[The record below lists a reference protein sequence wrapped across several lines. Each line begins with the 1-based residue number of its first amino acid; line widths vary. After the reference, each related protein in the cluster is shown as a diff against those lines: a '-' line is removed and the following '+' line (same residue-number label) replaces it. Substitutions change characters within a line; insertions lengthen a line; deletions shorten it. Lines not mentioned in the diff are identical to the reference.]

1 MGVRTPLGLTR
12 LALPAPAWPALVP
25 WTLTGLLA
33 VTALV
38 RLLRL
43 DRSVLLIQVIA
54 FTPYV
59 ALGALLTVAIAVVCR
74 RYWAAGLA
82 GLVAVALIAG
92 VTPRAFGTPSTAAGT
107 PLTVMS
113 VNLWLGTADAPSIVE
128 LVRDQRVDVLAVQ
141 ELTPSAAANLDR
153 AGLSTLLPY
162 REAHP
167 APRSFGSGLYARYPL
182 TGAGARIASPGGYR
196 QAFGVVE
203 VPGTAP
209 VRLESVHPVPPI
221 DPEDA
226 DRWAAGLRAQLPAGG
241 SGPRRILAG
250 DFNATL
256 DHGALRDLL
265 GTGYRDAADEVGA
278 GLTPTWP
285 FAGLRS
291 LITPRITLDH
301 VLVPAGVSVR
311 AYRAVTIPHTD
322 HRAIVAALT
331 LA

>member
-1 MGVRTPLGLTR
+1 MGVRTPLR
-12 LALPAPAWPALVP
+12 LPVWPAVVP
-25 WTLTGLLA
+25 WTLSGLLA
-33 VTALV
+33 VAALV
-38 RLLRL
+38 RLLHL
-43 DRSVLLIQVIA
+43 DRSVLLIQVIS
-54 FTPYV
+54 FTPYI

-82 GLVAVALIAG
+82 GVVALALIACL
-92 VTPRAFGTPSTAAGT
+92 TPRAIGAPSTAAGT

-141 ELTPSAAANLDR
+141 ELTPTAAANLDR

-196 QAFGVVE
+196 QAYGVVQ
-203 VPGTAP
+203 VQGAAP

-226 DRWAAGLRAQLPAGG
+226 DRWAAGLRAQLPASAG
-241 SGPRRILAG
+241 SILAG

-256 DHGALRDLL
+256 DHAALLDLL

-311 AYRAVTIPHTD
+311 TYRAVTIPHTD
-322 HRAIVAALT
+322 HRAIVVALT
-331 LA
+331 LT

>member
-1 MGVRTPLGLTR
+1 MGVRTPLR
-12 LALPAPAWPALVP
+12 LPAPAWPALVP
-25 WTLTGLLA
+25 WTLSGLLA
-33 VTALV
+33 VAALV

-43 DRSVLLIQVIA
+43 DRGVLLIQVIS

-59 ALGALLTVAIAVVCR
+59 ALGALVTVAIAVVCR

-82 GLVAVALIAG
+82 GLAALALITC
-92 VTPRAFGTPSTAAGT
+92 VTPRAFGAPSTAPGT

-141 ELTPSAAANLDR
+141 ELTSTAVANLDR
-153 AGLSTLLPY
+153 AGLAALLPY

-167 APRSFGSGLYARYPL
+167 APRSGGSGLFSRYPL
-182 TGAGARIASPGGYR
+182 TDAGARLASPFGYR
-196 QAFGVVE
+196 QAFGVVQ

-209 VRLESVHPVPPI
+209 VRVESVHPVPPI
-221 DPEDA
+221 DEEDA
-226 DRWAAGLRAQLPAGG
+226 DRWAAGLRAQTPAD
-241 SGPRRILAG
+241 SPGPRSVLAG

-256 DHGALRDLL
+256 DHGELRRLL

-291 LITPRITLDH
+291 FTTPRITLDH

-311 AYRAVTIPHTD
+311 TYRAVTIPHTD

-331 LA
+331 IA

>member
-1 MGVRTPLGLTR
+1 MVRTPLR
-12 LALPAPAWPALVP
+12 LPAPAWPALVP
-25 WTLTGLLA
+25 WTLAGLLA
-33 VTALV
+33 VAALV

-43 DRSVLLIQVIA
+43 DRSVLLIQAIS
-54 FTPYV
+54 FTPYI

-82 GLVAVALIAG
+82 GLVAVALIAC
-92 VTPRAFGTPSTAAGT
+92 VTPRAFGMPSTAAGT

-113 VNLWLGTADAPSIVE
+113 VNLWLGAADAPSIVE

-141 ELTPSAAANLDR
+141 ELTATAAANLDR

-182 TGAGARIASPGGYR
+182 VEAGARIASPGGYR
-196 QAFGVVE
+196 QAFGVVQ

-226 DRWAAGLRAQLPAGG
+226 DRWAAGLRAQLPASSG
-241 SGPRRILAG
+241 SILAG

-265 GTGYRDAADEVGA
+265 GTGYRDAADEVGT

-311 AYRAVTIPHTD
+311 TYRAVTIPHTD
-322 HRAIVAALT
+322 HRAILAALT
-331 LA
+331 L